1 MWRPY
6 GFRQVEPNTSH
17 EIQVTMSWDSLPLI
31 GVALLLCWVFYSFA
45 REKFSPDVVVGIAVA
60 VLLVSQL
67 LSPADVLSVLSN
79 SAPITI
85 ACMFILSGALER
97 TGCVETLGNWLSRMG
112 GGSPWRTLFSLMM
125 TAMLLSTF
133 INNTPVVAILTPVAI
148 ALATQVGSKPS
159 KMLIPLSYATIL
171 GGTMTMIGTSTNI
184 LVDGVARQM
193 GMEPFGM
200 FDITLP
206 GAILAAIG
214 MVFILLIGY
223 RLLPERES
231 LSRQL
236 RPDQARTFMT
246 ELLVP
251 HDSPVVNQTISQAS
265 LNGNSGIS
273 VLKIFRGDEE
283 LSTPLNDTLLH
294 AGDRLVLHTTMRDF
308 VELRQNGLLAFNRE
322 DSANFETISTRD
334 VMLAEAIVGRNSRYS
349 HRPMRDLNLTA
360 RYGIHVLA
368 IHRQNENIQ
377 NNLDEFQL
385 QFGDVML
392 VEGTPAQIK
401 KFADN
406 GELIS
411 LNSVQERAYRRNKA
425 PIAIAAVVAVMV
437 LAALKVMPIEGLA
450 MIAAALVVATGCL
463 DTEDAYKAIDWRI
476 LTLIFGML
484 AISIAMNKVG
494 LVDTV
499 VSHVMTL
506 APLLGPLFMLSFIY
520 LLTSVL
526 TEVIS
531 NNAVAVLVTPMA
543 IGVAQQLGADPRPF
557 VVAVMFAA
565 SASFATP
572 IGYQTNTF
580 VYSAGGYRFSDFM
593 RIGVPLNLIMW
604 AAGSLIIP
612 LIWPLFP

>member
-1 MWRPY
+1 
-6 GFRQVEPNTSH
+6 
-17 EIQVTMSWDSLPLI
+17 
-31 GVALLLCWVFYSFA
+31 
-45 REKFSPDVVVGIAVA
+45 VVVGIAVA

-67 LSPADVLSVLSN
+67 LSPAEVMGVLSN

-85 ACMFILSGALER
+85 ACMFILSAALER

-112 GGSPWRTLFSLMM
+112 GGSQWRTLFSLMM
-125 TAMLLSTF
+125 TALLLSTF

-148 ALATQVGSKPS
+148 ALATGIGSKPS
-159 KMLIPLSYATIL
+159 KMLIPLSYATIF

-206 GAILAAIG
+206 GLILAGIG
-214 MVFILLIGY
+214 MAFVLLIGH

-236 RPDQARTFMT
+236 RPDQSRTFMT

-251 HDSPVVNQTISQAS
+251 HDSPVIGQTISQAN
-265 LNGNSGIS
+265 LNGNSGIR
-273 VLKIFRGDEE
+273 VLKIFRGDDE
-283 LSTPLNDTLLH
+283 LSTPLNDTRLL
-294 AGDRLVLHTTMRDF
+294 AGDRLVLHAGMRDF
-308 VELRQNGLLAFNRE
+308 VELRQNGLLAINRP
-322 DSANFETISTRD
+322 DSFETISTRD

-368 IHRQNENIQ
+368 VHRHNENIQ
-377 NNLDEFQL
+377 DNLDDFEL

-411 LNSVQERAYRRNKA
+411 LNSVQERAYRRDKA
-425 PIAIAAVVAVMV
+425 PIAIAAVLAVMV
-437 LAALKVMPIEGLA
+437 LAAFKVMPIEGLA

-526 TEVIS
+526 TEVVS
-531 NNAVAVLVTPMA
+531 NNAVAVLVTPIA
-543 IGVAQQLGADPRPF
+543 IGVAQQLGADPTPF

-580 VYSAGGYRFSDFM
+580 VYSAGGYRFADFM

-612 LIWPLFP
+612 LVWPLFP